1 MVKLKKRVAVNKI
14 SRFFKTTP
22 LVIFFHCNN
31 RSYFNEKVK
40 NSSFFSNA
48 AQQDILKP
56 SMKEQDCSVN
66 INQVDRFSI
75 KNYITKE
82 KLIIKLI
89 KNSYAKKAL
98 FNNKRLTNKNNN
110 DSLTF
115 DTKTNKMSSL
125 SLFQGNN
132 LLIGF
137 KNLNFL
143 PSLVSLKDFIEDEN
157 IEILGGIYD
166 NCVVDHNQIKRLAKI
181 SQDLET
187 YKKLNSQLRNNSFNL
202 INNIKGALDL
212 TYLLNPHYRIIFLLK
227 SLTSSISSI
236 EHNKR

>member
-14 SRFFKTTP
+14 SHFFKTTP
-22 LVIFFHCNN
+22 LVIFFHCNS
-31 RSYFNEKVK
+31 RSYFNDKVK
-40 NSSFFSNA
+40 SSPFFNDTT
-48 AQQDILKP
+48 QQDILK
-56 SMKEQDCSVN
+56 SSVKEQSCPLNLDQLDPTS
-66 INQVDRFSI
+66 IN
-75 KNYITKE
+75 NCITKE
-82 KLIIKLI
+82 KLIVKLI

-98 FNNKRLTNKNNN
+98 FDNKRLTNKNNKG
-110 DSLTF
+110 SLTF
-115 DTKTNKMSSL
+115 DTKKNKMSSL

-137 KNLNFL
+137 RNLRSL
-143 PSLVSLKDFIEDEN
+143 PSLVSLKEFIEDEN

-187 YKKLNSQLRNNSFNL
+187 YKRLNSQLRNNSFNL

-212 TYLLNPHYRIIFLLK
+212 AYLLNPHYKIIFLLK
-227 SLTSSISSI
+227 SLASSISSI
-236 EHNKR
+236 KQNKR